1 MQDFNQP
8 SLKVNNNL
16 KYLSIINRILSKM
29 TIITL
34 YTASTEA
41 NTNMFYDIKEGNKNI
56 SLIKILHINTY
67 LLIIV
72 F

>member
-34 YTASTEA
+34 YTASTKA
-41 NTNMFYDIKEGNKNI
+41 NTNIFYDIKEDNKNI

>member
-1 MQDFNQP
+1 MQDFNQS

-41 NTNMFYDIKEGNKNI
+41 NTNMFYDIKEDNKNI